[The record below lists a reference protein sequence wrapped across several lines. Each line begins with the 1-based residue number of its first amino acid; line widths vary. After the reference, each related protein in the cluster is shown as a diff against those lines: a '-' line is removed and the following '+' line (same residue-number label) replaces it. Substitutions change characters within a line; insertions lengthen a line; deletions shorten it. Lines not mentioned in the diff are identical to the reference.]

1 MFSYQITVKVHRV
14 FPSICFKIA
23 SARLFQFHLV
33 DYGDSGEIVTSF
45 MRVGNYPTR
54 NFATFGPLWLQPPFV
69 RFSVRFFQFLLY
81 TSNTGQ
87 MSDSIHLNFSNLQS
101 LVFLVNSHSP
111 LLCFGFKPLFIPKL
125 QSHFA

>member
-33 DYGDSGEIVTSF
+33 DYGDSGEIVTSL
-45 MRVGNYPTR
+45 MHVGNYPTR

-69 RFSVRFFQFLLY
+69 RVSVSFLQFSLY

-87 MSDSIHLNFSNLQS
+87 TSDSIHLYFSNLQS
-101 LVFLVNSHSP
+101 HVFLVNSHSP
-111 LLCFGFKPLFIPKL
+111 HLCFSFTAPFSP
-125 QSHFA
+125 

>member
-1 MFSYQITVKVHRV
+1 MFSYQNTVKVHRV
-14 FPSICFKIA
+14 SPSICFKIA

-69 RFSVRFFQFLLY
+69 RVSISFFQFLFY
-81 TSNTGQ
+81 TTNTGQ
-87 MSDSIHLNFSNLQS
+87 MSDSILLIFSNLQS

-111 LLCFGFKPLFIPKL
+111 HLCFSYKPLFLPKL